1 MFLAPKPKDMR
12 TFSKNINES
21 STPQVL
27 DCTSVC
33 TQVLS
38 PLWYL
43 IQSIASLVYTFNSV
57 AHMHMLNA
65 VIFNVAQTRRKGAS
79 IVDLLIGVLHSTHPL
94 FHFTQSGYQVHPAFS
109 SMALLSFCAIPLTP
123 SARTCVPLLS
133 LCRPTATF
141 HPSSSCK
148 TKTYRLPS
156 VSRMLALST

>member
-1 MFLAPKPKDMR
+1 MR
-12 TFSKNINES
+12 TFSKNRNES

-38 PLWYL
+38 PPMVSHSINHLSRIY
-43 IQSIASLVYTFNSV
+43 IQLRRSYAY
-57 AHMHMLNA
+57 ANA

-79 IVDLLIGVLHSTHPL
+79 IVDLLIGVPHSTHPL